1 MSYYC
6 MYEYPLSCMC
16 VIERRSVSKK
26 DVNSSNE
33 DNDNSARVAYVLSH
47 LIDAGA

>member
-1 MSYYC
+1 
-6 MYEYPLSCMC
+6 MC
-16 VIERRSVSKK
+16 VIERHGVCKK
-26 DVNSSNE
+26 DVNSNNE